1 MPCAKAGEVD
11 FRSLISYHH
20 DPPILPSQTAQDPT
34 HPHQPANHVT
44 ASHHP
49 ARVSDCLVRPAA
61 LRSCVL
67 NSTYRRTGTHA
78 LGDLFSSM
86 PTVSS
91 QLEPSTATHTGPT
104 SSARRTRRSWTSWE
118 DQTLRSRVAHYG
130 DARGANGRW
139 KEIACGIP
147 GRTAK
152 DCRKR
157 WFHSLDPSLRK
168 GRWTQ
173 DEDRILL
180 EAYAR
185 LGPSW
190 HEIASLIPGRKD
202 DQCSKRYNDILDPLA
217 QRRLTSWTPEEDNIL
232 REGVRSLGHR
242 WAAISARLPGR
253 PPLTCRNRWRN
264 LSKQQ
269 SSPGASDNQ
278 LEQSNEPLISENEP
292 IESPESPT
300 VPTDLD
306 AAGAMDFQDS
316 VGLGF
321 EHFDPLVVNG
331 LDVPTDPNLFS
342 SHMGHVSSHGHPPD
356 LGPGPGNLNS
366 SLIPVS
372 SVGNAAGI
380 GIQAPPSEVHLH
392 HPGSQMHTHTH
403 SINASSHPEQA
414 MGAAAH
420 VGPVSTRMSPHF
432 HDAAQPLVD
441 DAAIQSQL
449 RATEQAAEEELG
461 PDQQAAP
468 GDPRDILESSQSRAA
483 ELEVERRTNLPSSS
497 TPSVHLH
504 HHHHHHHHYH
514 HHHHHHHYHHY
525 PF

>member
-1 MPCAKAGEVD
+1 
-11 FRSLISYHH
+11 
-20 DPPILPSQTAQDPT
+20 
-34 HPHQPANHVT
+34 
-44 ASHHP
+44 
-49 ARVSDCLVRPAA
+49 
-61 LRSCVL
+61 
-67 NSTYRRTGTHA
+67 
-78 LGDLFSSM
+78 M

-278 LEQSNEPLISENEP
+278 LEQANEPLISENEP
-292 IESPESPT
+292 VESPESPT

-306 AAGAMDFQDS
+306 VAGAMDFQDS

-356 LGPGPGNLNS
+356 LRPGPGNLNS

-380 GIQAPPSEVHLH
+380 GIHAPPSEVHLH
-392 HPGSQMHTHTH
+392 HPGSQLHTHTH
-403 SINASSHPEQA
+403 SINTSSSHPEQA
-414 MGAAAH
+414 MGTASH
-420 VGPVSTRMSPHF
+420 VGAVSTRMSPHF
-432 HDAAQPLVD
+432 HDTAQPLVD